1 VGSAIDCQTRS
12 YGCRAIDG
20 PPEVGRSFAVAVV
33 LALALLGAPQPAAAQ
48 VVSGPQ
54 ERFFRID
61 WQVERGDGRD
71 AALVGSLNNHYMYRV
86 ERVRLHAHVLNQAGQ
101 VTHDAFA
108 SVDDIPPGGR
118 VTFRVPLPAAGAR
131 YAVTVHS
138 FEFGPRESP

>member
-1 VGSAIDCQTRS
+1 MRCYVLRTPKGPVEL
-12 YGCRAIDG
+12 GRA
-20 PPEVGRSFAVAVV
+20 FTVAVV
-33 LALALLGAPQPAAAQ
+33 LALAVLGTPQPASAQ
-48 VVSGPQ
+48 LGSAHQ

-71 AALVGSLNNHYMYRV
+71 VALVGSLNNHYMYRV
-86 ERVRLHAHVLNQAGQ
+86 ERVRLHAHVLDQAGQ

-131 YAVTVHS
+131 YAVTVHA